1 MSVEVLVYRL
11 HCLLQLIS
19 RGNLHTVATMSLA
32 RATRPVSRLLQSV
45 QLRCMSTDGVKGF
58 HERESAIENLYFT
71 KEDERLL
78 RGLLSK
84 VKKQSDVKDKPA
96 AAGVLAAELS
106 ALKTIT
112 SKYNISD
119 ADVSALMDWKH
130 KVF

>member
-1 MSVEVLVYRL
+1 MSV
-11 HCLLQLIS
+11 
-19 RGNLHTVATMSLA
+19 
-32 RATRPVSRLLQSV
+32 
-45 QLRCMSTDGVKGF
+45 DGVKGF
-58 HERESAIENLYFT
+58 NERESAMENLYFT

-78 RGLLSK
+78 RGLLTK

-96 AAGVLAAELS
+96 AAGVLAAELA
-106 ALKTIT
+106 ALKNIT

>member
-1 MSVEVLVYRL
+1 LLYWL

-19 RGNLHTVATMSLA
+19 RSTPYTHSTMFLS
-32 RATRPVSRLLQSV
+32 RATRPASRLLQSV
-45 QLRCMSTDGVKGF
+45 QLRCMSVDGVKGF
-58 HERESAIENLYFT
+58 NERESAMENLYFT

-78 RGLLSK
+78 RGLLTK

-96 AAGVLAAELS
+96 AAGVLAAELA
-106 ALKTIT
+106 ALKNIT